1 MKNLFFVLLVGFF
14 FVSCNGSKKGS
25 WSEKDKKKALDYIKR
40 TEGSLEFLGTSKQQF
55 IDCYLEKVEKKYD
68 NFDASTADS
77 KGTDSLTASCFV
89 EMLMR
94 K

>member
-1 MKNLFFVLLVGFF
+1 MKKIILLTAVVLILI
-14 FVSCNGSKKGS
+14 SCGSKKGS
-25 WSEKDKKKALDYIKR
+25 WTEEDKKKASDYIKKS
-40 TEGSLEFLGTSKQQF
+40 EGSLEFLGTSKEEF

-68 NFDASTADS
+68 NFDESTADS

-89 EMLMR
+89 EILMG

>member
-1 MKNLFFVLLVGFF
+1 MKKIIFITTLSLSIF
-14 FVSCNGSKKGS
+14 SCGSKKGS
-25 WSEKDKKKALDYIKR
+25 WTEEDKKKASDHIKKS
-40 TEGSLEFLGTSKQQF
+40 EGSLEFLGTSKQEF

-68 NFDASTADS
+68 NFDESTADS

-89 EMLMR
+89 EILMS

>member
-1 MKNLFFVLLVGFF
+1 MKKIILLTAVVLILI
-14 FVSCNGSKKGS
+14 SCGSKKGS
-25 WSEKDKKKALDYIKR
+25 WTEEDKKKASDYIKKS
-40 TEGSLEFLGTSKQQF
+40 EGSLEFLGTSKQQF

>member
-1 MKNLFFVLLVGFF
+1 MKNVFFVLLVGLF

-25 WSEKDKKKALDYIKR
+25 WSEKDKKKALDYIKQ
-40 TEGSLEFLGTSKQQF
+40 TEGSLEFLGTSKQEF

-68 NFDASTADS
+68 NFDESTADS

-89 EMLMR
+89 EMLMS

>member
-1 MKNLFFVLLVGFF
+1 MKKIIFITTLSLSIF
-14 FVSCNGSKKGS
+14 SCGSKKGS
-25 WSEKDKKKALDYIKR
+25 WTEEDKKKASEYIKKS
-40 TEGSLEFLGTSKQQF
+40 EGSLEFLGTSKQEF

-68 NFDASTADS
+68 NFDESTADS

-89 EMLMR
+89 EILMS

>member
-1 MKNLFFVLLVGFF
+1 MKKMIFSVLIILLLA
-14 FVSCNGSKKGS
+14 SCGSKKGS
-25 WSEKDKKKALDYIKR
+25 WTDEDKKKASDHIKKS
-40 TEGSLEFLGTSKQQF
+40 EGSLEFLGTSKQEF
-55 IDCYLEKVEKKYD
+55 IDCYLGKVEKKYD

>member
-1 MKNLFFVLLVGFF
+1 MKKMIFSVLIILLLA
-14 FVSCNGSKKGS
+14 SCGSKKGS
-25 WSEKDKKKALDYIKR
+25 WTDEDKKKASDHIKKS
-40 TEGSLEFLGTSKQQF
+40 EGSLEFLGTSKQEF

-68 NFDASTADS
+68 NFDESTADS

-89 EMLMR
+89 EILMR